1 MKVIVDTNTCEAN
14 HRSSTY
20 NACHYHS
27 ITITITIT
35 TTITITITIINT
47 MKREKQAR
55 NWARLL
61 VQGYSMVVHNQE
73 RH

>member
-14 HRSSTY
+14 HRNSTW

-27 ITITITIT
+27 I
-35 TTITITITIINT
+35 TITITITIINT

-61 VQGYSMVVHNQE
+61 VQGYSMVLHSQE